1 MEGFSNQASSQHCF
15 ITIAVYLSLSHVLK
29 LILFKF
35 DLLLKM
41 GTTSYRDVDRFWL
54 VVFFFLEDVKKGYV
68 ELNLLQLKFET

>member
-1 MEGFSNQASSQHCF
+1 MEVFSNQASSQDCF
-15 ITIAVYLSLSHVLK
+15 ITISVYLSLSHVLK

-54 VVFFFLEDVKKGYV
+54 FFFFWKMWKKIMLNWICCN
-68 ELNLLQLKFET
+68 LNLKL